1 MHNPVIISILQNK
14 EKRFSKMLGKEL
26 KILGKRAQ
34 SLFSYRQ
41 RIIKLIF
48 LRALSHR
55 ATHNAT

>member
-48 LRALSHR
+48 LRL
-55 ATHNAT
+55 